1 MMGHDAS
8 TPATEYGPQW
18 MNIPNFAFRNAAILS
33 SPVTSARRARTS
45 ANAAE
50 AARYWRMVLLVSSIS
65 IMLPSQ
71 REVRKTRIPG
81 ADGSDEHFS
90 NLDCSR
96 FIRPPELLLQAL
108 FDQPCSLFALQFA
121 GFGVEMYVICIYCR
135 RVFNELV
142 LIVEHDVI
150 SPSQIVGNRIPFL
163 DPRVGGAL

>member
-1 MMGHDAS
+1 MYFWPAACASSIHALGSKRVGLNCDGSARYSASVISPLGVMMGHDAS

-33 SPVTSARRARTS
+33 SPVTSARRGRTS

-108 FDQPCSLFALQFA
+108 FDQPCSLL
-121 GFGVEMYVICIYCR
+121 
-135 RVFNELV
+135 
-142 LIVEHDVI
+142 
-150 SPSQIVGNRIPFL
+150 
-163 DPRVGGAL
+163 